1 MPVRDLKTNRQQP
14 EVPDDPWSWIAII
27 FAAVLALVLVIQT
40 SPAVRGTPDGQQIE
54 AKSG

>member
-1 MPVRDLKTNRQQP
+1 MPVRDMKSKRQPPQ
-14 EVPDDPWSWIAII
+14 EPDDPWSWIAII

-40 SPAVRGTPDGQQIE
+40 SPAVRGTGDGQQIE

>member
-1 MPVRDLKTNRQQP
+1 MPLRNLKSKRPPP
-14 EVPDDPWSWIAII
+14 EEPDDPWSWIAII